1 MNFLIM
7 GDAPKSVEQDVIKR
21 YNYLKTD
28 VLKVG
33 HHGSNTSSDYVFLK
47 ELKPKM
53 AIISAGR
60 NNRYNHPSIETIET
74 LDKLRIKYYN
84 TQNSGTIIF
93 QFNERLNNLTFCKP

>member
-1 MNFLIM
+1 MKINLIS
-7 GDAPKSVEQDVIKR
+7 GES
-21 YNYLKTD
+21 YLL
-28 VLKVG
+28 VL
-33 HHGSNTSSDYVFLK
+33 
-47 ELKPKM
+47 

-60 NNRYNHPSIETIET
+60 NNRYNHPSFETIET